1 MSIKKKNSAI
11 TLITSSV
18 NNSAIFD
25 CCRGMVHRSDVSEGW
40 SVPFMSADRALTT
53 RTQRFLYD
61 KYKERPAQIQFYT
74 TFKCVYYR

>member
-1 MSIKKKNSAI
+1 MPIKKKNSAI

-18 NNSAIFD
+18 NNSAIFG
-25 CCRGMVHRSDVSEGW
+25 CCRSLHRSDVSEGW
-40 SVPFMSADRALTT
+40 SIPFKSADRALVT

-61 KYKERPAQIQFYT
+61 KYKERPAQIQFYV